1 MDYCDP
7 ELVNPVSS
15 GRMLDVHIVKMF
27 VALTRSSFE
36 VVRIVELLIS
46 KVSKYFYYRDLCI
59 YSFQIYTHITRQ
71 QMISTRPYRPIGLVT
86 HTSRSYNTLTVQVHV
101 YTQTHVVTSLK
112 CSDFPD
118 I

>member
-7 ELVNPVSS
+7 ELVDPVSS

-46 KVSKYFYYRDLCI
+46 KVSKSFYYRDLCI
-59 YSFQIYTHITRQ
+59 YSFQIYTHIPRQ
-71 QMISTRPYRPIGLVT
+71 QMISTRPYMPIGLVT
-86 HTSRSYNTLTVQVHV
+86 YTSRSYTTLTVQVHV